1 MNAARALVFRC
12 AIATVLLS
20 VVSVAAIKVRHN
32 PERVA
37 ASVHR
42 PNAADIA
49 FAKSLRT
56 YAAQITAR
64 QP

>member
-1 MNAARALVFRC
+1 MTAARALWFRV
-12 AIATVLLS
+12 AIATVVLS
-20 VVSVAAIKVRHN
+20 VVSIAALKVRHN

-37 ASVHR
+37 ATVYR

>member
-1 MNAARALVFRC
+1 MNAARALLFRC
-12 AIATVLLS
+12 AIATLVLS
-20 VVSVAAIKVRHN
+20 AVSVAALKVRHE
-32 PERVA
+32 PKRVA
-37 ASVHR
+37 ASVYR